1 MEQFKIIDCKQLI
14 DRMRFNEP
22 IATVVKKPKKQTLN
36 HQKPRVAKSNFLP
49 TRDACDMLKCNPTL
63 LKYYR
68 DNGLID
74 WCRINGKNM
83 YDIYSIRIMPILRNR
98 QYSNDMGVHF
108 TYFEDHPQKFEVPK
122 TDQASKPYPKREV
135 ATHMFHFMRGLAKS
149 ISNTQKPAL

>member
-36 HQKPRVAKSNFLP
+36 HQKPR
-49 TRDACDMLKCNPTL
+49 
-63 LKYYR
+63 

-74 WCRINGKNM
+74 WCRMNGKNM